1 MIGKGLAQVPFLRY
15 RKLYIFCLEKIGVN
29 LFTLLYDGNFMERWV
44 MKMIDQDTI
53 VGIASG
59 MGGSIG
65 IIRVSGSQAFSIT
78 GSIFRKKNSESCD
91 EKFLEEQPTHTIHY
105 GFLIDEDG
113 SVLDEVMLLLMKAPS
128 TYTQEDVV
136 EIDCHGGDFIIQ
148 KILKRLLHAGA
159 RLAEPG
165 EFTKRAFLN
174 GRIDLSQAEAVMKLI
189 SSKNDFAL
197 HSAVNQLEGSVSKY
211 IEEIRQKI
219 LYDMGYIESALDDPE
234 HYDLDGFS
242 EKLEKTTEEE
252 IKQLQELL
260 SKFEDGRMKSEG
272 INTII
277 IGKPNAGKSSLMN
290 LLLDEERAIV
300 TNIAGTTRDALE
312 ETIRLGDLILK
323 LVDTA
328 GIHETDDPVENIG
341 VQKAV
346 QYMDHADFILFL
358 VDSSVPLSEA
368 DEQIIQ
374 LIHDKKGVIL
384 LNKADLKEMVSEKE
398 IKNKLPWHCISFSNE
413 TKEGLTELEDYLKHS
428 FLQGEI
434 TYNDQIYLTS
444 VRHRD
449 VVEQACSSLNHVL
462 SAIKDGM
469 PEDFFTIDMMDAY
482 QKLGLINGETASEDL
497 VNKIFQEFC
506 MGK

>member
-1 MIGKGLAQVPFLRY
+1 
-15 RKLYIFCLEKIGVN
+15 
-29 LFTLLYDGNFMERWV
+29 
-44 MKMIDQDTI
+44 MIDQDTI

-65 IIRVSGSQAFSIT
+65 IIRVSGNQAFSIT
-78 GSIFRKKNSESCD
+78 SSIFRKKSSEICD
-91 EKFLEEQPTHTIHY
+91 ENFLEKQPSHTIHY
-105 GFLIDEDG
+105 GFLINEDN
-113 SVLDEVMLLLMKAPS
+113 SILDEVMLLLMKAPS
-128 TYTQEDVV
+128 TYTREDVV

-148 KILKRLLHAGA
+148 KILRRLLHAGA

-242 EKLEKTTEEE
+242 KELEKTTKKE
-252 IKQLQELL
+252 ILQLQELL
-260 SKFEDGRMKSEG
+260 TKFEDGRMKSEG

-300 TNIAGTTRDALE
+300 TDIAGTTRDALE
-312 ETIRLGDLILK
+312 ETVRLGDLILK

-358 VDSSVPLSEA
+358 VDSSVALSDA

-384 LNKADLKEMVSEKE
+384 LNKADLKEIVTEKE
-398 IKNKLPWHCISFSNE
+398 IQNKLPWHCISFSNE
-413 TKEGLTELEDYLKHS
+413 TKEGLIELEEYLKHS

-434 TYNDQIYLTS
+434 TYNDQVYLTS

-449 VVEQACSSLNHVL
+449 VVEQACGSLNNVL